1 MKIRIQGFINSNF
14 QAFWTALIHVYI
26 SHLQPNLSRK
36 EFHFSFLVRQWSRL
50 MLNRGYTDSIWVCFF
65 TKCPRTLNFTHVF
78 LLFFPNCKTALGKSC
93 GCQVFRVRGSG
104 FINKKEWTPSSPR
117 KHYEMVWTCTARLWV
132 SKKTDVVGVY
142 NIWAVVL
149 TKREHQLETLLLD
162 FCSFSFRYLTFKEEF
177 IRGP

>member
-1 MKIRIQGFINSNF
+1 MKRRIQSFINSDF

-36 EFHFSFLVRQWSRL
+36 EFHFSFLVRQRSRL

-65 TKCPRTLNFTHVF
+65 LPNVLELWISLMCFCCFFQTAKLHLEKVVVAKFLEWEEVVLSTKKSEP
-78 LLFFPNCKTALGKSC
+78 LL
-93 GCQVFRVRGSG
+93 
-104 FINKKEWTPSSPR
+104 PR

-177 IRGP
+177 IRRP

>member
-50 MLNRGYTDSIWVCFF
+50 ILNRGYTDSIWVCFF

-104 FINKKEWTPSSPR
+104 FINKKEWTPPPPENIMRWSGPVRLVYEWIR
-117 KHYEMVWTCTARLWV
+117 KLTCLVYIIFGLW
-132 SKKTDVVGVY
+132 S
-142 NIWAVVL
+142 
-149 TKREHQLETLLLD
+149 
-162 FCSFSFRYLTFKEEF
+162 
-177 IRGP
+177 